1 MKTLI
6 IADIQNDFLPGG
18 SLAVPDSDAI
28 IPVVNKLV
36 HLFDLIVAIQDWHPA
51 NHKSFASM
59 HPGKK
64 PLDVIDLN
72 GLQQTLWPDHCIQG
86 TKGAE
91 YSEKIDMRKVETI
104 FRKGTDPE
112 IDSYSG
118 FYDNGHRK
126 STGLAGYL
134 RERKTSEV
142 YVVGLAGD
150 YCVYLT
156 AMDSLVQKFPSYI
169 IEDATRPIN
178 VENFKKA
185 KQDFLENGGKIIQS
199 PDLITI
205 PGEIKKQ

>member
-1 MKTLI
+1 MKVLLV
-6 IADIQNDFLPGG
+6 ADIQNDFLPGG
-18 SLAVPDSDAI
+18 SLTVPHSDSI
-28 IPVVNKLV
+28 IPLINILV
-36 HLFDLIVAIQDWHPA
+36 YHFELVIAIQDWHPP

-91 YSEKIDMRKVETI
+91 FSAKFDMRKVETI

-134 RERKTSEV
+134 HERKASAV

-150 YCVYLT
+150 FCVYLT
-156 AMDSLVQKFPSYI
+156 AMDSLDQKFETFI

-178 VENFKKA
+178 PENFKKG
-185 KQDFLENGGKIIQS
+185 KQDFIKRDGNIIQS
-199 PDLITI
+199 SDLIAI
-205 PGEIKKQ
+205 PEEIKKQ